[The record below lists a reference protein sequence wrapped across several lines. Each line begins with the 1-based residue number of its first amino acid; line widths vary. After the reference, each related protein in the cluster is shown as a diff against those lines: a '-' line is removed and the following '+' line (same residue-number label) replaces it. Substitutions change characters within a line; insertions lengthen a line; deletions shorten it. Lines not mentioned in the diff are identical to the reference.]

1 MSLGSF
7 ETIEQNKAEE
17 KGQRERQNGDQSA
30 ESGETPRRYSW
41 PMLYRELMSLRCTA
55 LSARRTYL
63 FVSIYQRS
71 SPNSSMFSK
80 TILIFTLNIYLLY
93 SF

>member
-30 ESGETPRRYSW
+30 ESGETPRRNSW
-41 PMLYRELMSLRCTA
+41 PMLDRELMSLRCTP
-55 LSARRTYL
+55 LFARRTYL
-63 FVSIYQRS
+63 SVSIYQRS
-71 SPNSSMFSK
+71 SPNSSMFS
-80 TILIFTLNIYLLY
+80 IRF
-93 SF
+93 F

>member
-30 ESGETPRRYSW
+30 EFGETPRRYSW
-41 PMLYRELMSLRCTA
+41 SMLDR
-55 LSARRTYL
+55 
-63 FVSIYQRS
+63 
-71 SPNSSMFSK
+71 
-80 TILIFTLNIYLLY
+80 
-93 SF
+93 